1 MRITIEI
8 DEKQQ
13 PAAVVTATGAQAI
26 LTGEP
31 EVPATSAGGAPE
43 ALLETLGITPPEGLS
58 SQPSTQISPEAD
70 VDLMSAGT
78 PPDWLIRTIESANP
92 MRSGM

>member
-13 PAAVVTATGAQAI
+13 PATVVTAAGAQAI
-26 LTGEP
+26 TAGAP
-31 EVPATSAGGAPE
+31 EVPATSAGSAPE

-58 SQPSTQISPEAD
+58 SQPGAQITPEAAAD
-70 VDLMSAGT
+70 AMSAGT
-78 PPDWLIRTIESANP
+78 PPDWLVRTIESANP
-92 MRSGM
+92 MRSSM